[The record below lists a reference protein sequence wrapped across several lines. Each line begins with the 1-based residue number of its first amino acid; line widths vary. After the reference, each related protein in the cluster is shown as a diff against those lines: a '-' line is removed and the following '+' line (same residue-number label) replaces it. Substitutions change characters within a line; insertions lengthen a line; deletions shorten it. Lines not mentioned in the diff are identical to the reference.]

1 MANRNRTGFKPGEKA
16 PASGQYQERGPR
28 GGRGREVTVVIDR
41 PLPPTTVPGRTYD
54 FVDPTKN
61 KSGRGS

>member
-1 MANRNRTGFKPGEKA
+1 MPKKSGFKPGETA

-28 GGRGREVTVVIDR
+28 GGKGREITSVKGE
-41 PLPPTTVPGRTYD
+41 PLPPTTKRGSTYT

-61 KSGRGS
+61 KSGRA